1 MTARRTILMV
11 MLFGVAGLSPAQFRS
26 RANRP
31 DFNPPGGS
39 GHFIRIEGGLVVNED
54 EIRTARETAS
64 HSSGTPTWTNAPG
77 FEEDVFTFTR
87 IIFHSDGGSRRPR
100 FGRGGFRWLGWWV
113 DYPDADLNFS
123 YRLQQLTSI
132 PTDPDARVIKFTDPA
147 LSDYPLIYIEH
158 AGYMRLT
165 DDELAAL
172 RKYLLNGGA
181 ILVNDFWGS
190 EEWEGFAGQIEKVLP
205 DRHWTDLTT
214 DHPLFN
220 SVYDLRRPMQQL
232 QVPTIQFWNR
242 DHDPKDPQ
250 SELQTVFRGEGSKE
264 MHIRAIFDDH
274 QRMMILAIHNSDISD
289 GWEREG
295 ENEVYFK
302 QFSERIAYPL
312 GINIIFYL
320 MTH

>member
-1 MTARRTILMV
+1 MIGRRSVLFSLLMV
-11 MLFGVAGLSPAQFRS
+11 AAGLGFAQFRS
-26 RANRP
+26 RSRP

-39 GHFIRIEGGLVVNED
+39 GHYIRIEGGLVVNED
-54 EIRTARETAS
+54 ELKTARETSS
-64 HSSGTPTWTNAPG
+64 HSSGTPNWTNAPG

-87 IIFHSDGGSRRPR
+87 IIFHSEGGSRQPR

-147 LSDYPLIYIEH
+147 MFDYPLIYIEH
-158 AGYMRLT
+158 AGYMQLT
-165 DDELAAL
+165 DAELAAL
-172 RKYLLNGGA
+172 QKYLNNGGA
-181 ILVNDFWGS
+181 LLVNDFWGA
-190 EEWEGFAGQIEKVLP
+190 EEWEGFAAQIERVLP
-205 DRHWTDLTT
+205 DRHWTELST
-214 DHPLFN
+214 DHPVFN

-242 DHDPKDPQ
+242 DFDPNDPD
-250 SELQTVFRGEGSKE
+250 SDLQTVFRGDGSKE
-264 MHIRAIFDDH
+264 MHVRAIFDDH

-302 QFSERIAYPL
+302 KFSEKIAYPL
-312 GINIIFYL
+312 GINIIVYL